1 MLMKSQGKFCG
12 QQQNSVAAFSR
23 ITEVDVDVKKN
34 WNPLPPPKTF
44 NASIQLIHHKFKCKF
59 ILFRSVKTTE

>member
-23 ITEVDVDVKKN
+23 TTEVDVAVKKN
-34 WNPLPPPKTF
+34 NQNPLPP
-44 NASIQLIHHKFKCKF
+44 
-59 ILFRSVKTTE
+59 